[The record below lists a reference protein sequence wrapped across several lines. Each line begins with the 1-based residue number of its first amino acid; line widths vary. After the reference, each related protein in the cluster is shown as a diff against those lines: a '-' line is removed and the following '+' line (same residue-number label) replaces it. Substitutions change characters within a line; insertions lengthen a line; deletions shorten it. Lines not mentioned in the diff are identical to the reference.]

1 MSSSRPPLECA
12 NTDMKK
18 KLTSTLDF
26 LKRQQDEIQKL
37 KDELTSDL
45 NKNASD
51 KANPSE
57 RLRSIHSNQE
67 SAIRDLL
74 TESRNLKMHIE
85 AYEKKQEDAQAR
97 PQPEVAKAS
106 NLITKME
113 YYDEHLCVHTD
124 RWKIEFS
131 FHLKRGMREDVRY
144 LHRIYVQAYINGV
157 LQRTPFMSAFS
168 RNNFEIKLGD
178 EPGINGNNPK
188 WGIETKQEVIAYLQN
203 AKEKGMTLTV
213 HDLIVPERYAEYQG
227 LDAQARD

>member
-1 MSSSRPPLECA
+1 MC
-12 NTDMKK
+12 
-18 KLTSTLDF
+18 TLAF
-26 LKRQQDEIQKL
+26 VKRQQDEIQKL
-37 KDELTSDL
+37 KDELTS
-45 NKNASD
+45 A
-51 KANPSE
+51 
-57 RLRSIHSNQE
+57 LRSLHSNHQ

-74 TESRNLKMHIE
+74 TENRNLKMHIE

-113 YYDEHLCVHTD
+113 YSDERTLYVHTD
-124 RWKIEFS
+124 RWKMEFS
-131 FHLKRGMREDVRY
+131 FHLKSGYWENVRY

-157 LQRTPFMSAFS
+157 LQKEFSAAFN

-188 WGIETKQEVIAYLQN
+188 WDIETKQEVIAYLQN

-213 HDLIVPERYAEYQG
+213 HDLSVPERYAEYQG
-227 LDAQARD
+227 LDAQAQD